1 MTFDSMTLA
10 RARLALREATLSHL
24 SDPNVGLIDF
34 GLRIRDKQIIEDEAA
49 IRFHVYRRYER
60 EALETA
66 IEGGATRSDLSRPIS
81 VGGFRF
87 ETNVIEA
94 TYQPHQLWSRRGWRP
109 QPQTDPRASRQDT
122 LRGGVSI
129 SDEFHNSYGTL
140 GALVVDRASGDPMIL
155 SNWHVLVA
163 DWRAR
168 AGQSIYQPGRLDG
181 GSRADVVAALTRDA
195 MSANLDAAVAK
206 LTGNRQLIN
215 DQVGL
220 GPVRGL
226 AEAKP
231 GMEVVK
237 SGRRTGVTYGRVT
250 GVEGI
255 AMINYGSLDRIIRN
269 VVTIDPREGDEEVSG
284 PGDSGS
290 LWLEASTMQ
299 AVGLHFAGS
308 NAPERGLALDI
319 EAVLTALNVAL
330 VISDAQPQRSKP
342 ESKQGCQCQSKT

>member
-1 MTFDSMTLA
+1 MEFDSITLA
-10 RARLALREATLSHL
+10 RARLALREAALSHL

-34 GLRIRDKQIIEDEAA
+34 GLRIRNKQIIEDEAA

-60 EALETA
+60 EALGAA
-66 IEGGATRSDLSRPIS
+66 IESGETGSDLSLPIS

-94 TYQPHQLWSRRGWRP
+94 TYQPHQLWWSRRGWGP
-109 QPQTDPRASRQDT
+109 QPQTNPRTSRQDT
-122 LRGGVSI
+122 LRGGISI

-140 GALVVDRASGDPMIL
+140 GCLVVDRAGGDPMIL

-168 AGQSIYQPGRLDG
+168 AGQGIYQPGMLDG
-181 GSRADVVAALTRDA
+181 GGRADVVATLTRDA
-195 MSANLDAAVAK
+195 MSANLDAAVAT
-206 LTGNRQLIN
+206 LTGVRQLVN

-220 GPVRGL
+220 GPVQGL
-226 AEAKP
+226 TEAKP

-255 AMINYGSLDRIIRN
+255 AMISYGPLDRIIRN
-269 VVTIDPREGDEEVSG
+269 VVTIDQRMGDDEVSG

-290 LWLEASTMQ
+290 LWLEESTMQ

-308 NAPERGLALDI
+308 DAPERGLALDI
-319 EAVLTALNVAL
+319 EAVLNALNVAL

-342 ESKQGCQCQSKT
+342 ESKQGRRCQS

>member
-1 MTFDSMTLA
+1 
-10 RARLALREATLSHL
+10 
-24 SDPNVGLIDF
+24 VGLIDF
-34 GLRIRDKQIIEDEAA
+34 GLPIHNQQIVEDDAA
-49 IRFHVYRRYER
+49 IRFHVYKKYQGL
-60 EALETA
+60 ALEAA
-66 IEGGATRSDLSRPIS
+66 IESGETRRDLRRPIT

-87 ETNVIEA
+87 NTNVIEA
-94 TYQPHQLWSRRGWRP
+94 TYQPHQLRSRRGWRP
-109 QPQTDPRASRQDT
+109 QPSQADPRASRQDK

-129 SDEFHNSYGTL
+129 SDEFHNTYGTL
-140 GALVVDRASGDPMIL
+140 GGLVVDRANGDPMIL

-168 AGQSIYQPGRLDG
+168 VGQSIYQPGRLDG
-181 GSRADVVAALTRDA
+181 GSSADVVAALTRDA

-206 LTGNRQLIN
+206 LTGARQLVN

-220 GPVRGL
+220 GPVQGL
-226 AEAKP
+226 TEAKP

-269 VVTIDPREGDEEVSG
+269 VVTIDPRVSDGEVSG

-342 ESKQGCQCQSKT
+342 ESKQGCGCQSKT